1 MEEKDLNFSI
11 CSFSGTS
18 GGGTTLE
25 RAKDHLYTVGKSEN
39 CCSLPG
45 TKHFLLMCN
54 IKAEDAGEIRF
65 VARDV
70 ESTAYLEVEG
80 KLILYLQN
88 ILLAFFLDISVT

>member
-1 MEEKDLNFSI
+1 
-11 CSFSGTS
+11 
-18 GGGTTLE
+18 
-25 RAKDHLYTVGKSEN
+25 
-39 CCSLPG
+39 
-45 TKHFLLMCN
+45 MCN

-88 ILLAFFLDISVT
+88 ILLAFFLDTSVT